1 MPQLRLGA
9 VIAIAIAAGLGIW
22 LATRDT
28 GGNSSSASPT
38 TPSSTGKQ
46 VVPITTQGLE
56 TLVAALQ
63 RPIYW
68 AGERVKTTYEL
79 TRLGDGRIY
88 IRYLADGTKVGSPK
102 PALTI
107 GTYPDTSAAS
117 DVSRSASESGSV
129 RVPAPKGAV
138 AFYSKRRPTN
148 VYLAFPGA
156 AYQVELYDPNP
167 YQARAL
173 VRTGKIVPV
182 AAAGSAVRIVSAAA
196 LASFA
201 RSSKSPVYW
210 AGPRSGVEYE
220 LTTTPQGEVFVR
232 YLPAG
237 TKAGAKV
244 TALTVASYPTADAFS
259 RTKAIAAAASS
270 VQVPVTG
277 GGIAFYS
284 KKAPTSVYVA
294 YPSSKMQIEV
304 FDPSSSQARQLVT
317 AGKIVPVR

>member
-28 GGNSSSASPT
+28 GSGSSAPTT

-46 VVPITTQGLE
+46 VVPITVKGLQ

-68 AGERVKTTYEL
+68 AGERAGTTYEL
-79 TRLGDGRIY
+79 TRLDDGRIY
-88 IRYLADGTKVGSPK
+88 IRYLAAGAKVGSPK
-102 PALTI
+102 PALTV

-117 DVSRSASESGSV
+117 DVSRRASDSGSV

-138 AFYSKRRPTN
+138 AFYSKSRPTN

-156 AYQVELYDPNP
+156 AYQIEVYDPNP

-173 VRTGKIVPV
+173 VRGGKIVPV
-182 AAAGSAVRIVSAAA
+182 APAGGGVRIVSAAA

-210 AGPRSGVEYE
+210 AGPRAGVDYE
-220 LTTTPQGEVFVR
+220 LTTTPQKQVFVR

-237 TKAGAKV
+237 TKPGAKV

-259 RTKAIAAAASS
+259 RTKAISSAAAS
-270 VQVPVTG
+270 VEVPVTG

-284 KKAPTSVYVA
+284 KTAPTSVYLA
-294 YPSSKMQIEV
+294 YPSSSVQIEV
-304 FDPSSSQARQLVT
+304 FDPNPSQARQLVT